1 MNLINRIAKFSR
13 DYSFGSGIIEFG
25 IIAIIFGIIAFK
37 WNNARLDYPMIE
49 AEVTGVALE
58 QEAYDDG
65 NTHYDATYTVDIKYS
80 VDGREYGA
88 KLNDQPET
96 KVGKIIRIDYNPSDP
111 TDIGHHEAAW
121 FPAIIIAVGV
131 LGIVIGIVSIV
142 KNRNKNVKLRKQ
154 EEEWSNG
161 KNL

>member
-65 NTHYDATYTVDIKYS
+65 NTHIRLILS
-80 VDGREYGA
+80 IRWMDGSMERNLTISL
-88 KLNDQPET
+88 KQ
-96 KVGKIIRIDYNPSDP
+96 KSGKSS
-111 TDIGHHEAAW
+111 G
-121 FPAIIIAVGV
+121 
-131 LGIVIGIVSIV
+131 
-142 KNRNKNVKLRKQ
+142 
-154 EEEWSNG
+154 
-161 KNL
+161 